1 MGRYTGPVCRLCRR
15 VGEKLF
21 LKGERCFTPRCAIER
36 RRPAPGQH
44 VSRRRRPSDFAVH
57 LLEKQK
63 ARYVYGMMENQFRR
77 YMEEAFSNPSVTG
90 PYLLQLLERR
100 LDNVLYRLSF
110 ADSRRQARQLALH
123 GHFTLNGKSI
133 IGIPSYPVKVGDVI
147 AWKESRKEKDFFKK
161 LTEGLPRRPVPEWL
175 SLDTQN
181 MTGKVLRLPEA
192 REATNLDTKL
202 IVEFYS
208 R

>member
-1 MGRYTGPVCRLCRR
+1 
-15 VGEKLF
+15 
-21 LKGERCFTPRCAIER
+21 
-36 RRPAPGQH
+36 
-44 VSRRRRPSDFAVH
+44 
-57 LLEKQK
+57 
-63 ARYVYGMMENQFRR
+63 MENQFRR
-77 YMEEAFSNPSVTG
+77 YMEEAFRNPSVTG

-100 LDNVLYRLSF
+100 LDNVLYRLGF

-123 GHFTLNGKSI
+123 GHFTLNGKPI

-147 AWKESRKEKDFFKK
+147 AWKESRKEKGFFKK

-192 REATNLDTKL
+192 REITDLDTRL